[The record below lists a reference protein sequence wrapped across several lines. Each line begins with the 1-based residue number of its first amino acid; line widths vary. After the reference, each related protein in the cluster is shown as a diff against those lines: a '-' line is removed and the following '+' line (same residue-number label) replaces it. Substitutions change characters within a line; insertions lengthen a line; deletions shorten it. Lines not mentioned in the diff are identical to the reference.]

1 MYEGATV
8 AVVIPAYNEAGF
20 VGEVIETVPAFVDRV
35 YVVDDRSTDDTWAEI
50 RETLDGFEGSE
61 RPGGR
66 LPPTAEV
73 AGAAGDGSGPV
84 ADQSRPAGD
93 GRVSTVD
100 GPGPLADGSGSV
112 TDGPSATDYRSGPRG
127 GGPSSVPEGVR
138 PAWRE
143 RIVAR
148 DARSGTALP
157 DRRIVALRHRENT
170 GVGGAIKTG
179 YRNAVADAAGV
190 DVVAVMNGD
199 GQMDPAVLHR
209 IIDPVVSG
217 DSHYAKGNR
226 LRHTEYRRDMSVWRT
241 FGNVLLTGLTR
252 IASGYWRMTDPQNG
266 YTAISRE
273 ALRRVEFESL
283 YEDYGFCN
291 HLLVRLNRQGLRIA
305 DVPMRAVYG
314 DETSHIR
321 YGSFVPALSLLLLR
335 SYLGRLL
342 AADGRGRRDPAAA
355 AQLLGMGS
363 VVTGAGLGLTALI
376 ASAAVV
382 ASAGAALAL
391 FGLVSYVAGV
401 ATERRRNADLE
412 VRVDGDAPPWRVGV
426 ESEEVPPAEEAPA
439 GEE

>member
-1 MYEGATV
+1 MYEGAAV

-35 YVVDDRSTDDTWAEI
+35 YVVDDQSTDGTWAEI
-50 RETLDGFEGSE
+50 RETLAGFEGSE

-66 LPPTAEV
+66 L
-73 AGAAGDGSGPV
+73 
-84 ADQSRPAGD
+84 RPAPEA
-93 GRVSTVD
+93 SE
-100 GPGPLADGSGSV
+100 PV
-112 TDGPSATDYRSGPRG
+112 TDGGAV
-127 GGPSSVPEGVR
+127 SVPDGLR
-138 PAWRE
+138 PAWRD

-157 DRRIVALRHRENT
+157 DRRFVALRHRENT

-179 YRNAVADAAGV
+179 YRNAVADGAGV

-199 GQMDPAVLHR
+199 GQMDPAILDR
-209 IIDPVVSG
+209 IIDPVVRG

-266 YTAISRE
+266 YTAVSRE
-273 ALRRVEFESL
+273 ALDRVEFETL
-283 YEDYGFCN
+283 YDDYGFCN

-305 DVPMRAVYG
+305 DVPMRAVYC

-321 YGSFVPALSLLLLR
+321 YGSFIPALSLLLLR
-335 SYLGRLL
+335 SYLGRLFT
-342 AADGRGRRDPAAA
+342 AAGNGLGDSAAA
-355 AQLLGMGS
+355 AQLFGIGS
-363 VVTGAGLGLTALI
+363 TVAGVGVGLGALLAS
-376 ASAAVV
+376 ASAA
-382 ASAGAALAL
+382 ALAGVALAL
-391 FGLVSYVAGV
+391 LGLVSFVAGV
-401 ATERRRNADLE
+401 ALERRRNADLE
-412 VRVDGDAPPWRVGV
+412 VRVDSDAPPWRVDVGA
-426 ESEEVPPAEEAPA
+426 EAAATREEVPPAEEAPA

>member
-1 MYEGATV
+1 MYRGATV
-8 AVVIPAYNEAGF
+8 AVVVPAYNEAGF
-20 VGEVIETVPAFVDRV
+20 VGEVIETVPRFVDRV
-35 YVVDDRSTDDTWAEI
+35 YVVDDCSTDDTWAEI
-50 RETLDGFEGSE
+50 RETLSGFEGSE
-61 RPGGR
+61 RPGGLLR
-66 LPPTAEV
+66 PIVDGAETV
-73 AGAAGDGSGPV
+73 TDGSG
-84 ADQSRPAGD
+84 AI
-93 GRVSTVD
+93 T
-100 GPGPLADGSGSV
+100 DGSGAI
-112 TDGPSATDYRSGPRG
+112 TDGSEAVAGGSGPIDD
-127 GGPSSVPEGVR
+127 GPRPVPDGLK
-138 PAWRE
+138 PAWRD

-157 DRRIVALRHRENT
+157 DRHIVALRHRENT

-179 YRNAVADAAGV
+179 YRNAAGDAAGV

-199 GQMDPAVLHR
+199 GQMDPTILDR
-209 IIDPVVSG
+209 IIDPVVNG

-241 FGNVLLTGLTR
+241 FGNFLLTGLTR
-252 IASGYWRMTDPQNG
+252 IASGYWGMTDPQNG

-273 ALRRVEFESL
+273 ALKRVEFESL

-342 AADGRGRRDPAAA
+342 DADRGGFGDPAAA

-363 VVTGAGLGLTALI
+363 VVVGVAIGLGALL
-376 ASAAVV
+376 AFAPAA
-382 ASAGAALAL
+382 ASAGGVVALL
-391 FGLVSYVAGV
+391 GLVSFVAGV

-412 VRVDGDAPPWRVGV
+412 VRVDPDAPPWRGGV
-426 ESEEVPPAEEAPA
+426 EADGAPPAAEAEPTEQTPA
-439 GEE
+439 GED